1 MMCTYKWHTSCYWR
15 LDMYADDEID
25 EEFLYYFYLE
35 GVRSTEVCPDY
46 HLPDQL
52 SLQQFGDRMRQLRD
66 ERYYA

>member
-1 MMCTYKWHTSCYWR
+1 
-15 LDMYADDEID
+15 MYADDDYELD
-25 EEFLYYFYLE
+25 EEFFYYFYLE
-35 GVRSTEVCPDY
+35 EMRSAESCPDY

>member
-1 MMCTYKWHTSCYWR
+1 
-15 LDMYADDEID
+15 MYVDDELD
-25 EEFLYYFYLE
+25 EEFFYYFYLE
-35 GVRSTEVCPDY
+35 EMRNVDDDPDY

>member
-1 MMCTYKWHTSCYWR
+1 MMCTYKWRTSCYWR
-15 LDMYADDEID
+15 SDMYDDDEID

-35 GVRSTEVCPDY
+35 GMRSTEVYPQY
-46 HLPDQL
+46 YLPDQL